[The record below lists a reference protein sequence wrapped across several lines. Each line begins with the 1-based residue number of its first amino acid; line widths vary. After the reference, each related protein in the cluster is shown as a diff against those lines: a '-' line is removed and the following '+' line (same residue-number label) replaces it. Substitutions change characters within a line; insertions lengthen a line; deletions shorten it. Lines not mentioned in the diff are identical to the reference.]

1 MSTRIALID
10 DHVLF
15 RQGLTALLDN
25 QPDFEVVAQ
34 ASDAEEGYQALE
46 GHPVDLVIVDLSLP
60 GSNGVAVTREL
71 RRRAPETKILI
82 LSAHTAHDWVKQA
95 LSAGASGYALKEQ
108 DAEGVIEAI
117 GKVMKGER
125 YLAPS
130 LPATLLEAH
139 DHEGQ
144 LPLETLSPRE
154 QEIFALVAR
163 GFSSEAIG
171 TELRISVKT
180 VETHRAHINR
190 KLGLHSTA
198 EIIRF
203 AARHGLLTD

>member
-1 MSTRIALID
+1 M
-10 DHVLF
+10 
-15 RQGLTALLDN
+15 
-25 QPDFEVVAQ
+25 
-34 ASDAEEGYQALE
+34 
-46 GHPVDLVIVDLSLP
+46 
-60 GSNGVAVTREL
+60 
-71 RRRAPETKILI
+71 
-82 LSAHTAHDWVKQA
+82 
-95 LSAGASGYALKEQ
+95 
-108 DAEGVIEAI
+108 EAI
-117 GKVMKGER
+117 RKVMGGER

-130 LPATLLEAH
+130 LPATLLEANSH
-139 DHEGQ
+139 DGA
-144 LPLETLSPRE
+144 LPLEALSPRE

-171 TELRISVKT
+171 AELRISVKT